1 MDKSKALV
9 IVFIIVS
16 FLGFLDA
23 SYLTVEHYRNALLPC
38 IIFKGCEQVT
48 TSAYSKVFGLPLAL
62 YGAAYYLFMLLVSVF
77 YFDTKNKWVF
87 NILKYLPVTG
97 FLASAY
103 FVYLQL
109 FVIHALCTYCVISA
123 ITSTTLFIL
132 SFFLTYLGSQV
143 DISGQRT

>member
-9 IVFIIVS
+9 IAFIIVS

-23 SYLTVEHYRNALLPC
+23 SYLTIEHYKGALLPC
-38 IIFKGCEQVT
+38 VVFKGCEQVT

-62 YGAAYYLFMLLVSVF
+62 YGAAYYLFILLVSVF
-77 YFDTKNKWVF
+77 YVDTKNSFAFK
-87 NILKYLPVTG
+87 ILKYMPVAG

-109 FVIHALCTYCVISA
+109 FVIHAICTYCVISA
-123 ITSTTLFIL
+123 TTSTTLFIL
-132 SFFLTYLGSQV
+132 SFFL
-143 DISGQRT
+143 I

>member
-77 YFDTKNKWVF
+77 YFDTKNKWGF

-109 FVIHALCTYCVISA
+109 FVIHAICTYCVISA
-123 ITSTTLFIL
+123 TTSTALFIL
-132 SFFLTYLGSQV
+132 SFFL
-143 DISGQRT
+143 I